1 MLQIK
6 PLEEAY
12 KFGSFFSSL
21 LSESDFEAKPSV
33 LLLGQYSTGKTTFI
47 KHLLGRDYPGIHIG
61 PEPTT
66 GAPSLPG
73 PACDR
78 CMHVLCTQQL
88 DPSVFHD
95 HPPADSPMS
104 TSIQPYDLPSVIKF
118 GKALGTLRHLLYA
131 QPVSEPWLP
140 HLSLWWPT
148 RLHSTLGS
156 IFMTD
161 NAGSY

>member
-1 MLQIK
+1 MIGSSTQMITSLTSDRHLVSVHPGCVALQIK

-66 GAPSLPG
+66 GDCCLSAAVHVE
-73 PACDR
+73 PAN
-78 CMHVLCTQQL
+78 CMQTFCRTLQTTR
-88 DPSVFHD
+88 VF
-95 HPPADSPMS
+95 
-104 TSIQPYDLPSVIKF
+104 LRK
-118 GKALGTLRHLLYA
+118 LRHDC
-131 QPVSEPWLP
+131 QGGCLP
-140 HLSLWWPT
+140 AHLMTNKQIATSSSSGLAGIED
-148 RLHSTLGS
+148 GS
-156 IFMTD
+156 
-161 NAGSY
+161 SSC

>member
-66 GAPSLPG
+66 GEWFCS
-73 PACDR
+73 CVCR
-78 CMHVLCTQQL
+78 CMQNACL
-88 DPSVFHD
+88 D
-95 HPPADSPMS
+95 
-104 TSIQPYDLPSVIKF
+104 
-118 GKALGTLRHLLYA
+118 
-131 QPVSEPWLP
+131 
-140 HLSLWWPT
+140 
-148 RLHSTLGS
+148 
-156 IFMTD
+156 
-161 NAGSY
+161 

>member
-1 MLQIK
+1 MHDATLRSAMHVSELELGLLQIK

-66 GAPSLPG
+66 GDCCFTATMHGPSSCSCFRVKVAVMASATYRTLLT
-73 PACDR
+73 AAV
-78 CMHVLCTQQL
+78 HVVNNML
-88 DPSVFHD
+88 HR
-95 HPPADSPMS
+95 HGADSMARVGMPAS
-104 TSIQPYDLPSVIKF
+104 
-118 GKALGTLRHLLYA
+118 
-131 QPVSEPWLP
+131 W
-140 HLSLWWPT
+140 
-148 RLHSTLGS
+148 
-156 IFMTD
+156 
-161 NAGSY
+161 